1 LSYYYILY
9 NESKHDN
16 IQTKQLFACLA
27 IIVVVLGGPPP
38 SPLKKGKQ
46 VTLAGCQRKRS
57 NEKIT
62 RNVFKE
68 KLSN

>member
-38 SPLKKGKQ
+38 SPLSKEREASYPGW
-46 VTLAGCQRKRS
+46 LP
-57 NEKIT
+57 
-62 RNVFKE
+62 KE
-68 KLSN
+68 KE

>member
-38 SPLKKGKQ
+38 SPLKERKGSKLPWLAAKGKG
-46 VTLAGCQRKRS
+46 VMK
-57 NEKIT
+57 K
-62 RNVFKE
+62 
-68 KLSN
+68 